1 MIINDVIKVLEE
13 LAPSSLQE
21 SYDNARLIV
30 GDGNQEVQKT
40 LICLDSTEEVLEEAI
55 EKGCNL
61 IIAHHPIV
69 FSGLKKFNGS
79 TYIERVIIKAIKN
92 DIAIYAIHTNL
103 DNVFNGVNYKI
114 SEKLNLQDLKI
125 LSPKDKLLR
134 KLVFY
139 CPIEQAESVRSSL
152 FEAGAG
158 QIGNYSSCS
167 FSLVGTGSF
176 KANEKAEPHVGVV
189 NQLHLEKEERVE
201 LVFPFYKETA
211 IINALKRTHPY
222 EEVAYDVYQ
231 ILNKWNEVG
240 SGMIGNLENELEI
253 MDFLKMVKS
262 KLNVELIRYTNIHKD
277 KVKRVAVC
285 GGSGSFLLKE
295 AKAQK
300 ADVFI
305 SADFKYHQFF
315 DAEDEII
322 IADVG
327 HYESEQFTGEL
338 IQSYL
343 QEKIPNFA
351 SYLTSKRTN
360 PINYI

>member
-1 MIINDVIKVLEE
+1 MIINEVISVLEE

-21 SYDNARLIV
+21 SYDNAKLIV
-30 GDGNQEVQKT
+30 GDGRQEVQKV

-69 FSGLKKFNGS
+69 FTGLKKFNGS
-79 TYIERVIIKAIKN
+79 NYIERVIIKAIKN

-103 DNVFNGVNYKI
+103 DNVFNGVNFKI
-114 SEKLNLQDLKI
+114 SEKLGLKNLNI
-125 LSPKDKLLR
+125 LSPKEKMLR

-139 CPIEQAESVRSSL
+139 CPLEQTEEVRSKI
-152 FEAGAG
+152 FEVGAG
-158 QIGNYSSCS
+158 GIGNYTSCS
-167 FSLVGTGSF
+167 FSSIGTGTF
-176 KANEKAEPHVGVV
+176 KANEKASPHVGEI
-189 NQLHLEKEERVE
+189 NNLHLEKEERVE
-201 LVFPFYKETA
+201 MVFPFYLETKVIGA
-211 IINALKRTHPY
+211 LVNAHPY
-222 EEVAYDVYQ
+222 EEVAYDIYQ
-231 ILNKWNEVG
+231 INNNWNEIG
-240 SGMIGNLENELEI
+240 SGMIGELEEPI
-253 MDFLKMVKS
+253 ETTEFLKMIKS
-262 KLNVELIRYTNIHKD
+262 KLNLELIRYTNIHTEE
-277 KVKRVAVC
+277 VKRVAVC
-285 GGSGSFLLKE
+285 GGSGSFLLNE
-295 AKAQK
+295 AMARR

-315 DAEDEII
+315 DADNKII
-322 IADVG
+322 IADIG